1 MAPNWE
7 RHKQQDQD
15 QADDDLGSLIR
26 WSLED
31 SLRRETPPDDL
42 WPKIRSR
49 IEARTQIG
57 ETAPL
62 GRKRLALSLAPLI
75 QTVVASSLVLT
86 FALGVDR
93 SGGSLPEAQVNR
105 PTVPRTVVLG
115 SARPQDI
122 PKIHIASRPLA
133 KQVVHQR
140 IGGVAE

>member
-7 RHKQQDQD
+7 KHNHQD

-31 SLRRETPPDDL
+31 SLSRETPPADL
-42 WPKIRSR
+42 WPKIRAR
-49 IEARTQIG
+49 IEAHTQAG

-62 GRKRLALSLAPLI
+62 GRKQRRLSLAPLI

-93 SGGSLPEAQVNR
+93 SGGSRPEAQVNR

-122 PKIHIASRPLA
+122 PKIHVASRPDV
-133 KQVVHQR
+133 KQVIHQR